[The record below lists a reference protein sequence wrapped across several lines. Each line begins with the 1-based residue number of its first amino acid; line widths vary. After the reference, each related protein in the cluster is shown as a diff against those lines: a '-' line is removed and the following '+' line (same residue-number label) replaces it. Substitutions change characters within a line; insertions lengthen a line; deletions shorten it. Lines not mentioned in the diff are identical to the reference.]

1 MKTSTSQY
9 LYSVLRQAWQE
20 LSALGSRAAQMLM
33 RTPLPKLLVL
43 CIGLALIVTIVPL
56 ILTLFVAFM
65 LIKLLLLLVFVNV
78 GAGKKRQAPSPS
90 GQSAQYYSTSD
101 VEDVKV
107 IRVEQIDFRGG
118 ERR

>member
-1 MKTSTSQY
+1 MKTSTRQY

-20 LSALGSRAAQMLM
+20 LRTLGAKAVQVLL

-43 CIGLALIVTIVPL
+43 CIGIALLVTIVPL

-78 GAGKKRQAPSPS
+78 GGDKKDRAGTSSRHT
-90 GQSAQYYSTSD
+90 YSNGD
-101 VEDVKV
+101 VEDVHV
-107 IRVEQIDFRGG
+107 IRVEQIDYRRGD
-118 ERR
+118 RR

>member
-20 LSALGSRAAQMLM
+20 LRALGGRAAQMLM

-43 CIGLALIVTIVPL
+43 CIGVALIVTIVPL

-65 LIKLLLLLVFVNV
+65 LIKLLLLLVFMNV
-78 GAGKKRQAPSPS
+78 GANKVPRDSSQNRS
-90 GQSAQYYSTSD
+90 QYSNSD

-107 IRVEQIDFRGG
+107 IRVEQIDFRRG

>member
-20 LSALGSRAAQMLM
+20 LRALGAKAAQVLL

-78 GAGKKRQAPSPS
+78 GGSKARFTESNHHT
-90 GQSAQYYSTSD
+90 YSNND
-101 VEDVKV
+101 VEDVQV
-107 IRVEQIDFRGG
+107 IRVEQIDYRRGD
-118 ERR
+118 RR

>member
-20 LSALGSRAAQMLM
+20 LRALGAKAAQMLM
-33 RTPLPKLLVL
+33 RTPLPKILVL
-43 CIGLALIVTIVPL
+43 CIGIALIVTILPL

-78 GAGKKRQAPSPS
+78 GGTKARTQESS
-90 GQSAQYYSTSD
+90 NRHTYSTSD
-101 VEDVKV
+101 VEDVQI
-107 IRVEQIDFRGG
+107 IRVEQIDYRRGD
-118 ERR
+118 RR